1 MINTKF
7 EKKLKKQEERSSIC
21 TQGGGAGRAGRASP
35 FSVYID
41 TFVAVSVENARLMCV
56 EVYFIDWRVFQFGER
71 TSV

>member
-1 MINTKF
+1 MYT
-7 EKKLKKQEERSSIC
+7 
-21 TQGGGAGRAGRASP
+21 GGGAGRTGRASP

-71 TSV
+71 TSA